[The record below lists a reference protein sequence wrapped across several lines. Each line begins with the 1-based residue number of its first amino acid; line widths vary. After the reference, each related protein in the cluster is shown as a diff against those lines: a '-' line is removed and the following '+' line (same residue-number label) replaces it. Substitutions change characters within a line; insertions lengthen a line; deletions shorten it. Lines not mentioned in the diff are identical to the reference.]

1 MRRLRGSTKE
11 DAKEDQAGRKRL
23 IDDDIIYNNEIS
35 GQSGRLC
42 GDCKIFYIVIDVLTI
57 RSLVLHRKRTKVILQ
72 CVNCGRI
79 KKCSYK
85 RAKLQRSIT
94 TYVFDGGELDS
105 I

>member
-1 MRRLRGSTKE
+1 MRRLRGGT
-11 DAKEDQAGRKRL
+11 KEDQAGRTRL
-23 IDDDIIYNNEIS
+23 IDDNIIYNNEIS
-35 GQSGRLC
+35 SHSGRLC

-57 RSLVLHRKRTKVILQ
+57 RSLILHRKRTKVILQ

-85 RAKLQRSIT
+85 HAKLQHNMS
-94 TYVFDGGELDS
+94 TYVFDGGELDD